1 MHGRPLIPLR
11 SEGGA
16 PDAFTRGNTLPL
28 LHELRHALQ
37 RLLDTGAE
45 TTIDLGA
52 LPMGPG
58 DAAELAAT
66 LGEGELSAQLEAIG
80 PSTIR
85 ETAFPGIWWVTHRNQ
100 DDQIIAQFLEV
111 TFMPSIL
118 RSQME
123 DVKHGLE
130 ALTSKLSQAV
140 PQGADS
146 RPDGG

>member
-1 MHGRPLIPLR
+1 
-11 SEGGA
+11 
-16 PDAFTRGNTLPL
+16 
-28 LHELRHALQ
+28 
-37 RLLDTGAE
+37 
-45 TTIDLGA
+45 
-52 LPMGPG
+52 MGPG

-118 RSQME
+118 RSQAQ
-123 DVKHGLE
+123 DVRDGLE
-130 ALTSKLSQAV
+130 TLTSKLSQAV